1 MTAKIEASSGGM
13 PQNTILMYGLIASLV
28 CIYVAYILNMLTGTI
43 WFSFFSGIGAIAAL
57 WWGSNTIKHLCS
69 YGLGTG
75 VPSAGMIAFGTGAMA
90 MVFATKFGVATPIVA
105 VIVAGIIGAVIGFIA
120 NSIVNMNI
128 PVMVKSLCELA
139 IVGALTMLGFAAM
152 CVGSFEFNALVG
164 LVVDPEPVISVIPGV
179 GVIIAAGGPV
189 PVFGAS
195 VIGGSVLAVI
205 FILGAMALQHP
216 FNACLGPN
224 ESQDRTLMLAAEVGF
239 LTMIG
244 VAVMSYAFIDGISAT
259 IGLII
264 ALIGWYYTFKKYLEL
279 SKRDAFMWLDAK
291 PIREVGGK

>member
-1 MTAKIEASSGGM
+1 MTVKIEASSGGM
-13 PQNTILMYGLIASLV
+13 PHNTIMMYGLIVSVV
-28 CIYVAYILNMLTGTI
+28 CIYLTYLNQLTGTQ
-43 WFSFFSGIGAIAAL
+43 WFAFLGGIGAIAAL
-57 WWGSNTIKHLCS
+57 WWGSDTIKHLCS

-75 VPSAGMIAFGTGAMA
+75 VPSAGMIAFGTGAVA
-90 MVFATKFGVATPIVA
+90 MVFATKFDVATPIVA
-105 VIVAGIIGAVIGFIA
+105 IIVAGIIGAIIGYIA

-128 PVMVKSLCELA
+128 PVMVMSLCEMA
-139 IVGALTMLGFAAM
+139 IVGALTMLGFSAM
-152 CVGSFEFNALVG
+152 CAGSFAFSD
-164 LVVDPEPVISVIPGV
+164 LVVAVGAEETIMAVIPEL
-179 GVIIAAGGPV
+179 GVIVQAVGG

-195 VIGGSVLAVI
+195 VIGGSLLAVI

-239 LTMIG
+239 LSMIA
-244 VAVMSYAFIDGISAT
+244 VAIMSYAFIDGLSAT
-259 IGLII
+259 I
-264 ALIGWYYTFKKYLEL
+264 ALIVSLLGWYYTFTKYIAL

>member
-1 MTAKIEASSGGM
+1 MTVKIEASSGGM
-13 PQNTILMYGLIASLV
+13 PQNTILMYGLIVSVV
-28 CIYVAYILNMLTGTI
+28 CIYLTYLNQLTGTH
-43 WFSFFSGIGAIAAL
+43 WFSFFGGIGAIAAI

-90 MVFATKFGVATPIVA
+90 MVFATKFGVLTPIVA
-105 VIVAGIIGAVIGFIA
+105 VIVAGIIGAVIGYIA

-152 CVGSFEFNALVG
+152 CAGSFGFNN
-164 LVVDPEPVISVIPGV
+164 LVVTAGTENIISVIPGV
-179 GVIIAAGGPV
+179 GVIIQAGGPI
-189 PVFGAS
+189 FGAS
-195 VIGGSVLAVI
+195 VIGGSLLAVI
-205 FILGAMALQHP
+205 FIFGALALQHP

-239 LTMIG
+239 LSMIV
-244 VAVMSYAFIDGISAT
+244 VAIMSYAFIDGISAT
-259 IGLII
+259 IALIV
-264 ALIGWYYTFKKYLEL
+264 ALIGWKYTFKKYLEL

>member
-1 MTAKIEASSGGM
+1 MTAKIEASSGGI
-13 PQNTILMYGLIASLV
+13 PQDTILMYGLIVSVV
-28 CIYVAYILNMLTGTI
+28 CIYLTYINQLTGTY
-43 WFSFFSGIGAIAAL
+43 WFSFLGGIGAIAAL

-90 MVFATKFGVATPIVA
+90 MVFATKFGLAAPIVA
-105 VIVAGIIGAVIGFIA
+105 VLVAGVTGAVIGYIA

-128 PVMVKSLCELA
+128 PVMIKSLCELA
-139 IVGALTMLGFAAM
+139 VVGALTMLGFAAM
-152 CVGSFEFNALVG
+152 CAGSFAFNDLVIAAG
-164 LVVDPEPVISVIPGV
+164 TDSIMTVIPGL
-179 GVIIAAGGPV
+179 GVIIQTGGPI
-189 PVFGAS
+189 FGAS

-205 FILGAMALQHP
+205 FIAGAMAIQHP

-244 VAVMSYAFIDGISAT
+244 MAIMSYAFIDGISAT
-259 IGLII
+259 ITLVV
-264 ALIGWYYTFKKYLEL
+264 ALIGWKYTFIKYVEL

>member
-1 MTAKIEASSGGM
+1 MTVKIEASSGGM
-13 PQNTILMYGLIASLV
+13 PHNTIMMYGLIVSVV
-28 CIYVAYILNMLTGTI
+28 CIYLTYLNQLTDTQ
-43 WFSFFSGIGAIAAL
+43 WFAFFGGIGAIAAL
-57 WWGSNTIKHLCS
+57 WWGSDTIKHLCS

-75 VPSAGMIAFGTGAMA
+75 VPSAGMIAFGIGAIA
-90 MVFATKFGVATPIVA
+90 MVFATKFDIATPIVA
-105 VIVAGIIGAVIGFIA
+105 IIIAGIIGAIIGYIA

-128 PVMVKSLCELA
+128 PVMVMSMCELA
-139 IVGALTMLGFAAM
+139 IVGALTMLGFSAM
-152 CVGSFEFNALVG
+152 CAGSFGFNN
-164 LVVDPEPVISVIPGV
+164 LVVAAGSGEVIMAIIPEL
-179 GVIIAAGGPV
+179 GVIVQSGGPL
-189 PVFGAS
+189 FGAS

-239 LTMIG
+239 LSMIA
-244 VAVMSYAFIDGISAT
+244 VAVMSYAFIDGLSAT
-259 IGLII
+259 I
-264 ALIGWYYTFKKYLEL
+264 ALVVSLLGWYYTFTQYVAL

>member
-13 PQNTILMYGLIASLV
+13 PPKTILMYGLIVSVV
-28 CIYVAYILNMLTGTI
+28 CIYLTYLNQVTGTQY
-43 WFSFFSGIGAIAAL
+43 FAFFGGIGAIAAL
-57 WWGSNTIKHLCS
+57 WWGSNTIKILCS

-75 VPSAGMIAFGTGAMA
+75 VPSAGMIAFGTGAIA
-90 MVFATKFGVATPIVA
+90 MVFATKFDVATPIVA
-105 VIVAGIIGAVIGFIA
+105 VIVAGIIGAIIGYIA

-128 PVMVKSLCELA
+128 PVMVMSLCEMA

-152 CVGSFEFNALVG
+152 CAGSFAFSD
-164 LVVDPEPVISVIPGV
+164 LVVAAGNSAPGV
-179 GVIIAAGGPV
+179 IMTELGAFAGAGGPL
-189 PVFGAS
+189 FGAS

-205 FILGAMALQHP
+205 FMLGAMAIQHP

-239 LTMIG
+239 LSM
-244 VAVMSYAFIDGISAT
+244 VAVAIMSYAFIDGISAT
-259 IGLII
+259 I
-264 ALIGWYYTFKKYLEL
+264 ALIVALLGWYYTFTQYIAL

>member
-13 PQNTILMYGLIASLV
+13 PHNTIMMYGLIVSVV
-28 CIYVAYILNMLTGTI
+28 CIYLTYINQVTGTQ
-43 WFSFFSGIGAIAAL
+43 WFAFMGGIGAIAAL

-75 VPSAGMIAFGTGAMA
+75 VPSAGMIAFGTGAIA
-90 MVFATKFGVATPIVA
+90 MVFATKFGIATPIVA
-105 VIVAGIIGAVIGFIA
+105 VIVAGIIGAVIGYIA

-128 PVMVKSLCELA
+128 PVMVMSLCEMA
-139 IVGALTMLGFAAM
+139 IVGALTMLGFVAM
-152 CVGSFEFNALVG
+152 CAGSFAFND
-164 LVVDPEPVISVIPGV
+164 LVVGPSTEAIMTVIPGL
-179 GVIIAAGGPV
+179 GVLIQAN

-195 VIGGSVLAVI
+195 LIGGSLLAVI
-205 FILGAMALQHP
+205 FMLGAMAIQHP

-239 LTMIG
+239 LSMIV
-244 VAVMSYAFIDGISAT
+244 VAIMSYAFIDGISAT
-259 IGLII
+259 I
-264 ALIGWYYTFKKYLEL
+264 ALIVALLGWKYTYKKYIEL
-279 SKRDAFMWLDAK
+279 SKRDAFMWLDSK

>member
-1 MTAKIEASSGGM
+1 MTAKIEASSGGI
-13 PQNTILMYGLIASLV
+13 PQDTILMYGLIVSVV
-28 CIYVAYILNMLTGTI
+28 CIYLTYINQLTGTY
-43 WFSFFSGIGAIAAL
+43 WFSFLGGIGAIAAL

-90 MVFATKFGVATPIVA
+90 MVFATKFGVAAPIVA
-105 VIVAGIIGAVIGFIA
+105 VIVAGVTGAVIGYIA

-128 PVMVKSLCELA
+128 PVMIKSLCELA
-139 IVGALTMLGFAAM
+139 VVGALTMLGFATM
-152 CVGSFEFNALVG
+152 CAGSFAFNDLV
-164 LVVDPEPVISVIPGV
+164 LMIVPEM
-179 GVIIAAGGPV
+179 GGQ
-189 PVFGAS
+189 VFGVS

-205 FILGAMALQHP
+205 FIAGAMAIQHP

-244 VAVMSYAFIDGISAT
+244 MAVMSYAFIDGISAT
-259 IGLII
+259 I
-264 ALIGWYYTFKKYLEL
+264 ALVVAILGWKYTYLKYIEL

>member
-1 MTAKIEASSGGM
+1 MTVKIEASSGGM
-13 PQNTILMYGLIASLV
+13 PHNTIMMYGLIVSVV
-28 CIYVAYILNMLTGTI
+28 CIYLTYINQLYDTQ
-43 WFSFFSGIGAIAAL
+43 WFAFFGGIGAIAAL
-57 WWGSNTIKHLCS
+57 WWGSDTIKHLCS

-75 VPSAGMIAFGTGAMA
+75 VPSAGMIAFGTGAIA
-90 MVFATKFGVATPIVA
+90 MVFATKFDVAAPIVA
-105 VIVAGIIGAVIGFIA
+105 IIIAGIIGAVIGYIA

-128 PVMVKSLCELA
+128 PVMVMSLCEMA

-152 CVGSFEFNALVG
+152 CAGSFAFND
-164 LVVDPEPVISVIPGV
+164 LVVAAGSGEVIMAIIPEL
-179 GVIIAAGGPV
+179 GVIVQSGGPL
-189 PVFGAS
+189 FGAS

-239 LTMIG
+239 LSMVA
-244 VAVMSYAFIDGISAT
+244 VAVMSYAFLDTVSAT
-259 IGLII
+259 I
-264 ALIGWYYTFKKYLEL
+264 ALVVSLLGWYYTFTKYIAL